1 MSRGQIFTLN
11 LWPSNGSRT
20 RACNVRK
27 MSRMYN
33 TEGTPDELYQ
43 LASIVKRQIIYYL
56 YMSKLIYP
64 TWKILDK
71 VYYCQTKRVEDKYK
85 FLLSQFVQWCS
96 IVCSVK
102 NPFNEVTSTSEE
114 KLSSPCHN
122 LRFDTLRTNLGTSLG
137 FDHNNEKVS
146 SFSPVNL
153 SGGQFSVT
161 AEDRH
166 LWNVSETLKEFTLT
180 LLILCSVGVSVVLRL
195 HSDAYKKS
203 SV

>member
-1 MSRGQIFTLN
+1 MNCFIAARG
-11 LWPSNGSRT
+11 
-20 RACNVRK
+20 K
-27 MSRMYN
+27 
-33 TEGTPDELYQ
+33 
-43 LASIVKRQIIYYL
+43 
-56 YMSKLIYP
+56 SKIEA
-64 TWKILDK
+64 TG
-71 VYYCQTKRVEDKYK
+71 V
-85 FLLSQFVQWCS
+85 
-96 IVCSVK
+96 SVK
-102 NPFNEVTSTSEE
+102 WIPIFFTKE
-114 KLSSPCHN
+114 L
-122 LRFDTLRTNLGTSLG
+122 
-137 FDHNNEKVS
+137 VS